1 MNKERI
7 IEKTEGSQEL
17 VVETITTMID
27 VITEGTKNLDK
38 RNQEKIE
45 EDTKRKKSLLTPNVK
60 KSVDRDVLVEKIDIL
75 KMRTDHDD
83 S

>member
-27 VITEGTKNLDK
+27 VITEGTKNLEK
-38 RNQEKIE
+38 RSQEKIE
-45 EDTKRKKSLLTPNVK
+45 EDTKRKKSPLTPNVK

>member
-1 MNKERI
+1 MNKDRI

-27 VITEGTKNLDK
+27 VITEGTKNLEK
-38 RNQEKIE
+38 RSQEKIE
-45 EDTKRKKSLLTPNVK
+45 EDMKRKKSPLTPNVK
-60 KSVDRDVLVEKIDIL
+60 KSVDRDVLVEKIDTL

>member
-1 MNKERI
+1 M
-7 IEKTEGSQEL
+7 
-17 VVETITTMID
+17 VETITTMID
-27 VITEGTKNLDK
+27 VITEGTKNLEK
-38 RNQEKIE
+38 RSQEKIE
-45 EDTKRKKSLLTPNVK
+45 EDTKRKKSPLTPNVK

>member
-1 MNKERI
+1 M
-7 IEKTEGSQEL
+7 
-17 VVETITTMID
+17 VETITTMID
-27 VITEGTKNLDK
+27 VITEGTKNLEK
-38 RNQEKIE
+38 RSQEKIE

>member
-27 VITEGTKNLDK
+27 VITEGTKNLEK
-38 RNQEKIE
+38 ISQEKIE

>member
-27 VITEGTKNLDK
+27 VITEGTKNLEK
-38 RNQEKIE
+38 RSQEKIE
-45 EDTKRKKSLLTPNVK
+45 EDMKRKKSPLTPNVK
-60 KSVDRDVLVEKIDIL
+60 KSVDRDVLVEKIDTL

>member
-27 VITEGTKNLDK
+27 VITEGTKNLEK
-38 RNQEKIE
+38 RSQEKIE

>member
-27 VITEGTKNLDK
+27 VITEGTKNLEK
-38 RNQEKIE
+38 ISQEKIE
-45 EDTKRKKSLLTPNVK
+45 EDTKRKKSPLTPNVK

>member
-7 IEKTEGSQEL
+7 IEKIEGSQEL

-27 VITEGTKNLDK
+27 VITEGTKNLEK
-38 RNQEKIE
+38 RSQEKIE
-45 EDTKRKKSLLTPNVK
+45 EDMKRKKSPLTPNVK